1 MAEIWKDIT
10 GFEGRYQVS
19 SYGRVKALS
28 FMQRYLL
35 RNGAEAFRKTRERIV
50 ATQAI
55 NSGYMIVHLHK
66 DNKRTAALVHRLVAG
81 AFLGQCKEET
91 INHKNG
97 AKTDNRVENLEW
109 ASYAG
114 NHLHAVANGLNTQAI
129 RVVDPATGRCFD
141 SISQAARGAR
151 KAHRTVRATFI
162 RSRA

>member
-19 SYGRVKALS
+19 
-28 FMQRYLL
+28 
-35 RNGAEAFRKTRERIV
+35 N
-50 ATQAI
+50 
-55 NSGYMIVHLHK
+55 
-66 DNKRTAALVHRLVAG
+66 
-81 AFLGQCKEET
+81 
-91 INHKNG
+91 
-97 AKTDNRVENLEW
+97 
-109 ASYAG
+109 YAG

-162 RSRA
+162 RSAAR